1 MGLMTYIHGYSLIIS
16 LILMPFLVRDRI
28 PALWIL
34 YLLLCGGLTPIIGY
48 PLYLIIKSKL

>member
-34 YLLLCGGLTPIIGY
+34 YLLLCTWFTPIIGY